1 MATKPSPPPA
11 KAPAPSAKKPKPKP
25 KDAIEGLALVEKGE
39 LTFAE
44 AMGLTR
50 TEAYGIAFSA
60 HRLFEH
66 GQVARAKAL
75 LEGLM
80 VANPKD
86 AYFPCLLGAIYGR
99 EKKEDEALRLYNLSI
114 KLDAKNLTARVNRAD
129 LLLRKGDL
137 AKALDDLVAAT
148 KLDPQAKTPLGKR
161 AFALA
166 RTTSAAL
173 KEILAKRPARK

>member
-1 MATKPSPPPA
+1 MATKTS
-11 KAPAPSAKKPKPKP
+11 APAPKPAAKKPKPNP
-25 KDAIEGLALVEKGE
+25 KTPEEGLAYVEKGE

-66 GQVARAKAL
+66 GQVARAKGILEAL
-75 LEGLM
+75 M
-80 VANPKD
+80 IVNPKD

-99 EKKEDEALRLYNLSI
+99 EKKEDEALRLYNISI

-129 LLLRKGDL
+129 LLLRRGDL

-148 KLDPQAKTPLGKR
+148 KLDPKAKTPLGKR

-173 KEILAKRPARK
+173 KEILAKRPAKR

>member
-1 MATKPSPPPA
+1 MATKTSAPPPA
-11 KAPAPSAKKPKPKP
+11 KPAAKKPKPTP
-25 KDAIEGLALVEKGE
+25 KTPQEALGYVEKGE

-66 GQVARAKAL
+66 GQVARAKGI

-80 VANPKD
+80 VVNPKD

-99 EKKEDEALRLYNLSI
+99 EKKEDEALRLYDLSI
-114 KLDAKNLTARVNRAD
+114 KLDPKNLTARVNRAD
-129 LLLRKGDL
+129 LLLRRGDL

-148 KLDPQAKTPLGKR
+148 KLDPKAKTPLGKR

-173 KEILAKRPARK
+173 KEVLAKRPAKK